1 MIYRAS
7 ACGKMILLGEHAV
20 VYGFPAVAIPV
31 AGLRAR
37 AELAESG
44 AAFTIDAPAVGL
56 ASALEDLPPDHPLA
70 FCVRRTAEFL
80 ATAIPAA
87 RLTISSDI
95 PVASGLGSGAA
106 VSTAIVRVLSAAV
119 GRSPTPAEISRIV
132 FDVERIY
139 HGTPSGID
147 NTVIAYER
155 PVYFRREREPD
166 LLRIGARM
174 QWLLADSG
182 VPSET
187 RSAVGGV
194 RQRWQADP
202 ARYEDLF
209 RKIGA
214 LADLGRRALEN
225 GNEKSLGETMN
236 RCHELLQAVGVST
249 PELDRLVDAAHRAGA
264 LGAKLTGA
272 GLGGNIVVLADPQE
286 LEGVESA
293 LRGEGAA
300 AVYRTTLEPG
310 Q

>member
-7 ACGKMILLGEHAV
+7 ACGKIILLGEHAAV
-20 VYGFPAVAIPV
+20 FGFPAVAIPI

-37 AELAESG
+37 AELSESDPP
-44 AAFTIDAPAVGL
+44 FILDAPAIGL
-56 ASALEDLPPDHPLA
+56 TSALENLPADHPLA
-70 FCVRRTAEFL
+70 FCVRRTMEFFE
-80 ATAIPAA
+80 TGIPAA
-87 RLTISSDI
+87 RLTVASDI

-106 VSTAIVRVLSAAV
+106 VSTAIVRVLAAAA
-119 GRSPTPAEISRIV
+119 GRSPTPGEISRIV

-139 HGTPSGID
+139 HGTPSGVD

-155 PVYFRREREPD
+155 PVYFQREREPA
-166 LLRIGARM
+166 LLHLGAKLHL
-174 QWLLADSG
+174 LLADSG
-182 VPSET
+182 VRSET

-209 RKIGA
+209 RMIGA
-214 LADLGRRALEN
+214 LADTGRRALEN
-225 GNEKSLGETMN
+225 GSVQPLGVTMN
-236 RCHELLQAVGVST
+236 QCHALLQAIGVST
-249 PELDRLVDAAHRAGA
+249 PGLDRLVDAARRAGA

-272 GLGGNIVVLADPQE
+272 GLGGNIVALADPQN

-293 LRGEGAA
+293 LRREGAA

-310 Q
+310 